1 MSFGHALY
9 YPNIELRDKNWLK
22 HAFLFW
28 DKISRI
34 VPSTVRPSDSED
46 IVRIRYETG
55 FIEDYSPDSWAVS
68 DAFHSFSEFLEEF
81 IETDRFYRHFRRN
94 LEFNDFNHEYN
105 HRRRFHN
112 DMEYRREVLQAVTKQ
127 GGTYIHIQ
135 KMDHRMKK
143 LLLSTGLAIP
153 GDNEW
158 EDWVRVDNEIG
169 FIYMSYLA
177 KVISKKRS
185 IPIVTD
191 TEQSFS
197 ASSSFDSKV
206 FKDYHSEFEH
216 KLGNLL
222 IAAFVPKDINR
233 VPFDKLIEFREK
245 YSAERVAF
253 LTSMIELCKNIPTID
268 NESALKDALNH
279 YKKDL
284 FEKTNNLK
292 KAFEANKIETTAK
305 FLGISIPT
313 TIASMSNFVPVEYK
327 PLGIGAGILF
337 GLATAANTAI
347 KERNQLREKPLSYL
361 LGVGSELNGAGL
373 FQKINDGISGIRKW

>member
-9 YPNIELRDKNWLK
+9 YPNIELNNKNWLK

-46 IVRIRYETG
+46 IIRIRYETG
-55 FIEDYSPDSWAVS
+55 FIEDYSPESWVVS
-68 DAFHSFSEFLEEF
+68 DAFHSFSKFLEDF
-81 IETDRFYRHFRRN
+81 IESDRFYRHFRRN
-94 LEFNDFNHEYN
+94 FEFENYNHEYN
-105 HRRRFHN
+105 HKKRFRE
-112 DMEYRREVLQAVTKQ
+112 DIDYRRDILQTVAKQ

-135 KMDHRMKK
+135 KMDRRMKE

-153 GDNEW
+153 GKNEW
-158 EDWVRVDNEIG
+158 EDWVRIDNEIG
-169 FIYMSYLA
+169 FVYMSYLA
-177 KVISKKRS
+177 KVISKEKS
-185 IPIVTD
+185 IPVVTD

-197 ASSSFDSKV
+197 ASSSYDCKI
-206 FKDYHSEFEH
+206 FKDYEAEFEY

-222 IAAFVPKDINR
+222 IATFVPKDINR
-233 VPFDKLIEFREK
+233 IPFDKLIDFREK
-245 YSAERVAF
+245 YAAERNAF
-253 LTSMIELCKNIPTID
+253 FTSIIDLCQNIPTID

-279 YKKDL
+279 YKKNLID
-284 FEKTNNLK
+284 KTNQLK

-313 TIASMSNFVPVEYK
+313 TMASLSNYVPIEYK
-327 PLGIGAGILF
+327 PLGIGAGIVF

-361 LGVGSELNGAGL
+361 LSINSELSGDNL
-373 FQKINDGISGIRKW
+373 LKKINDGISGIRKW